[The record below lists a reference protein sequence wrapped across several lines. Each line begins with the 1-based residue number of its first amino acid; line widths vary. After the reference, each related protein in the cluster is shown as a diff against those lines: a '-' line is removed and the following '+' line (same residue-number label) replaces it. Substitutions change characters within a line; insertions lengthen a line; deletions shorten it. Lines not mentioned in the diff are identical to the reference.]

1 MPKVNSFPFFI
12 ARRYLFSRKST
23 HVIQIISAIS
33 VLGVMVGS
41 AALIVL
47 LSAFNGLESWVIGL
61 YDAFDSD
68 IKITHTD
75 DKFFRLSDDQIKRIA
90 ALEETA
96 LLMPA
101 IEENALAT
109 YGDASFICAVKGV
122 GPAFVRMSGIDS
134 MITDGSF
141 SLGNDSFPQALVG
154 AGVAY
159 SLSLNLRNA
168 FTGIDLYVPRPGAGY
183 TLNPTE
189 AFQSAV
195 IRPSGIFQ
203 IQPEV
208 DTRYIIVPYGF
219 ASRLFSREGMFSAL
233 EVKLRNSFNG
243 KIFQEQAQ
251 AVLGPKFKI
260 QNRFQQHELLYKIIN
275 SEKWA
280 VYLILTF
287 ILVIAVFNIIGSMT
301 MLIVDKRYDIRTL
314 ESLGADQPTL
324 QRIFFLEGMLIS
336 VIGLL
341 LGCIAGF
348 VLIYLQDRVGLVM
361 ISELEA
367 YPVQFR
373 WPDLIL
379 IGLTVLGIGAM
390 AAWFPATRL
399 LKRYKLGFR
408 ES

>member
-68 IKITHTD
+68 IKITHTE
-75 DKFFRLSDDQIKRIA
+75 DKFFRLSDGQIKRIS

-122 GPAFVRMSGIDS
+122 GPAFIRMSGIDS
-134 MITDGSF
+134 MITEGSF

-189 AFQSAV
+189 AFQSAI

-219 ASRLFSREGMFSAL
+219 AARLFSRDSMYSAVEL
-233 EVKLRNSFNG
+233 KLRNPRNSAA
-243 KIFQEQAQ
+243 FQEQVE
-251 AVLGPKFKI
+251 AVLGPKFRV

-287 ILVIAVFNIIGSMT
+287 ILIIAVFNIIGSMT
-301 MLIVDKRYDIRTL
+301 MLIVDKRADIRTL
-314 ESLGADQPTL
+314 ESLGADQRSL
-324 QRIFFLEGMLIS
+324 KQIFFLEGMLIS
-336 VIGLL
+336 AIGLA
-341 LGCIAGF
+341 LGCITGF
-348 VLIYLQDRVGLVM
+348 VLVYLQDRVGLVM
-361 ISELEA
+361 ISELDA

-373 WPDLIL
+373 WADFALIC
-379 IGLTVLGIGAM
+379 LTVLGIGAL
-390 AAWFPATRL
+390 AAWFPAARL
-399 LKRYKLGFR
+399 LKRYKVQ
-408 ES
+408 S

>member
-68 IKITHTD
+68 IKITHAE
-75 DKFFRLSDDQIKRIA
+75 DKFFRLSDGQIKRIA
-90 ALEETA
+90 ALEESA

-122 GPAFVRMSGIDS
+122 GPAFIRMSGIDS
-134 MITDGSF
+134 MITEGSF
-141 SLGNDSFPQALVG
+141 SLGSDSFPQALVG

-189 AFQSAV
+189 AFQSAI

-219 ASRLFSREGMFSAL
+219 ASRLFSRDSMYSAVEL
-233 EVKLRNSFNG
+233 KLRNPRNSAA
-243 KIFQEQAQ
+243 FQEQAE
-251 AVLGPKFKI
+251 VILGPKFRV

-287 ILVIAVFNIIGSMT
+287 ILIIAVFNIIGSMT
-301 MLIVDKRYDIRTL
+301 MLIVDKRADIRTL
-314 ESLGADQPTL
+314 ECLGADQRSL
-324 QRIFFLEGMLIS
+324 KQIFFLEGMLIS
-336 VIGLL
+336 AIGLA
-341 LGCIAGF
+341 LGCITGF
-348 VLIYLQDRVGLVM
+348 VLVYLQDRVGLVM
-361 ISELEA
+361 ISELDA

-373 WPDLIL
+373 WADFALIC
-379 IGLTVLGIGAM
+379 LTVLGIGAL
-390 AAWFPATRL
+390 AAWFPAARL
-399 LKRYKLGFR
+399 LKRYKVQ
-408 ES
+408 S

>member
-68 IKITHTD
+68 IKITHTE
-75 DKFFRLSDDQIKRIA
+75 DKFFRLSDGQIKRLA

-122 GPAFVRMSGIDS
+122 GPAFIRMSGIDS
-134 MITDGSF
+134 MITEGSF
-141 SLGNDSFPQALVG
+141 SLGSDSFPQALVG

-219 ASRLFSREGMFSAL
+219 ASRLFSREGMYSTVEL
-233 EVKLRNSFNG
+233 KLRNPRNSAA
-243 KIFQEQAQ
+243 FQEQAE
-251 AVLGPKFKI
+251 ALLGPRFRV

-287 ILVIAVFNIIGSMT
+287 ILIIAVFNIIGSMT
-301 MLIVDKRYDIRTL
+301 MLIVDKRADIRTL
-314 ESLGADQPTL
+314 ECLGADQRSL
-324 QRIFFLEGMLIS
+324 KQIFFLEGLLIS
-336 VIGLL
+336 AIGLA
-341 LGCIAGF
+341 LGCITGF
-348 VLIYLQDRVGLVM
+348 VLVYLQDRVGLVM
-361 ISELEA
+361 ISELDA

-373 WPDLIL
+373 WADFALIC
-379 IGLTVLGIGAM
+379 LTVLGIGAL
-390 AAWFPATRL
+390 AAWFPAARL
-399 LKRYKLGFR
+399 LKRYKVQ
-408 ES
+408 S